1 MSLMNKTGLYIHVPF
16 CGSKCNYCD
25 FNSYVG
31 KLDLAEEYFACMKK
45 EIDLYRDEMVLNQ
58 IGTIFIG
65 GGTPSC
71 VEHRFIGELLNVI
84 RERYNVSE
92 PCEITIES
100 NPGTLTEEKLKAYR
114 QYGINRISI
123 GLQACQEKLL
133 KYLGRQHNKS
143 DFISS
148 VIMAKE
154 AGFDNINADVIFGI
168 PGQTLEEWKETLDVL
183 TELDLTHISAYDLK
197 IEEGTKFGE
206 MLEIGKLVEMDDEL
220 DREMYH
226 YAIDFLKKKGFN
238 HYELS
243 NFAKKG
249 YECKHN
255 LIYWNCIEYL
265 GLGAGAH
272 SYLQDIRF
280 ENQASIEGYIDYLS
294 KGQKPVEERYVRDFC
309 EKMAEYMFLG
319 LRLIDGVS
327 KEKFEDRFNQDIFV
341 TYADKIDKLKKK
353 QLIETESGKIKL
365 TNLGL
370 DLANQVF
377 VEFV

>member
-45 EIDLYRDEMVLNQ
+45 EIDLYRDEMVFNN

-65 GGTPSC
+65 GGTPTC
-71 VEHRFIGELLNVI
+71 VEPKYLGEI
-84 RERYNVSE
+84 IDTCRKKYNVSE
-92 PCEITIES
+92 SCEITIES
-100 NPGTLTEEKLKAYR
+100 NPGTITDEKLRAYR

-123 GLQACQEKLL
+123 GLQASQEHLL
-133 KYLGRQHNKS
+133 NYLGRKHTS
-143 DFISS
+143 EDFIAS
-148 VIMAKE
+148 VKMAKK
-154 AGFDNINADVIFGI
+154 AGFDNINADIIFGI
-168 PGQTLEEWKETLDVL
+168 PGQTLEDWKETLQMV
-183 TELDLTHISAYDLK
+183 TELELTHISAYDLK
-197 IEEGTKFGE
+197 IEEGTRFGD
-206 MLEIGKLVEMDDEL
+206 MLDAGKLVEMEDEL

-226 YAIDFLKKKGFN
+226 YTIDYLKRKGYK

-243 NFAKKG
+243 NFAKEG

-255 LIYWNCIEYL
+255 LIYWNCLEYL

-272 SYLQDIRF
+272 SFLQDIRF
-280 ENQASIEGYIDYLS
+280 ENQSSIEGYINYL
-294 KGQKPVEERYVRDFC
+294 KNGEKPVEERYVRDFC
-309 EKMAEYMFLG
+309 EKMSEYMFLG

-327 KEKFEDRFNQDIFV
+327 KDKFEDRFNQDIFM
-341 TYADKIDKLKKK
+341 TYADKIEKLKKK
-353 QLIETESGKIKL
+353 NLIVADDRKIRL
-365 TNLGL
+365 TNQGL

-377 VEFV
+377 VEFI

>member
-45 EIDLYRDEMVLNQ
+45 EIDLYRDEMVFNK

-71 VEHRFIGELLNVI
+71 VEHRFIGELLNFL

-123 GLQACQEKLL
+123 GLQACQENLL
-133 KYLGRQHNKS
+133 KYLGRQHNTS

-148 VIMAKE
+148 VKMAKE

-183 TELDLTHISAYDLK
+183 TELELTHISAYDLK

-206 MLEIGKLVEMDDEL
+206 MLEIGKLIEMDDEL

-243 NFAKKG
+243 NFARKG

-365 TNLGL
+365 TNQGL

-377 VEFV
+377 IEFV

>member
-45 EIDLYRDEMVLNQ
+45 EIDLYRDEMVFNK

-71 VEHRFIGELLNVI
+71 VEHGFIGELLNVL

-123 GLQACQEKLL
+123 GLQACQENLL
-133 KYLGRQHNKS
+133 KYLGRQHNTS

-148 VIMAKE
+148 VKMAKE

-168 PGQTLEEWKETLDVL
+168 PGQTLDEWKETLDVL
-183 TELDLTHISAYDLK
+183 TELNLTHISAYDLK

-206 MLEIGKLVEMDDEL
+206 MLEIGKLIEMDDEL

-327 KEKFEDRFNQDIFV
+327 KEKFEDRFNQDIFA